1 MTLDL
6 GTLGLLN
13 ERKLGVTSDDGSFK
27 QVDEREARLEKR

>member
-13 ERKLGVTSDDGSFK
+13 ERKLGVTSDEGSFK
-27 QVDEREARLEKR
+27 QAG

>member
-13 ERKLGVTSDDGSFK
+13 ERKLGETSDDGSFK
-27 QVDEREARLEKR
+27 KAGRKGGEA